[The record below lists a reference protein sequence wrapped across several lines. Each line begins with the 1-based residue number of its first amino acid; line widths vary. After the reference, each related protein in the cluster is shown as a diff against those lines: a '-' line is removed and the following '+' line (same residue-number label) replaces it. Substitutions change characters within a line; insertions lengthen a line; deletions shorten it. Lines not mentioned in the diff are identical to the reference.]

1 MNGKKIGKTPI
12 LKKLL
17 KDGKKN
23 NLLIIK
29 WQTQFCSLKYI
40 AMIKKELVQI
50 ENISVEEL
58 TEIIA
63 EKLVNKLETR
73 IATLITTQNDE
84 ELLTRAETAEF
95 LKINSTTL
103 WHWTKKGKVTA
114 YGIGNRVYYKRGELK
129 KALIQIN

>member
-1 MNGKKIGKTPI
+1 MANRK
-12 LKKLL
+12 
-17 KDGKKN
+17 
-23 NLLIIK
+23 
-29 WQTQFCSLKYI
+29 
-40 AMIKKELVQI
+40 VI
-50 ENISVEEL
+50 EIEDITVEEL

-63 EKLVNKLETR
+63 EKLVDKLEKR
-73 IATLITTQNDE
+73 IAALISSQNDE
-84 ELLTRAETAEF
+84 ALLTRTETTEF